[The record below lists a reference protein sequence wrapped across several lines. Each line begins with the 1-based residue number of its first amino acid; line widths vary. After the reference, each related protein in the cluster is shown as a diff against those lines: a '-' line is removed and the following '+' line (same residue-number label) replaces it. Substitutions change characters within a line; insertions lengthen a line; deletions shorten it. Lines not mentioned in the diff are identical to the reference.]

1 MSKGKVYHRIYEKNY
16 LFVFILLIKKI
27 CHGDNSGICVIHL
40 SQIELSPLATHEPNL
55 GTLNQT
61 AKNVILALN
70 YNKSSIER

>member
-1 MSKGKVYHRIYEKNY
+1 MSKGKVYHRIYEKN
-16 LFVFILLIKKI
+16 LFVFILLIKY
-27 CHGDNSGICVIHL
+27 GDNSGICVNHL

>member
-1 MSKGKVYHRIYEKNY
+1 M
-16 LFVFILLIKKI
+16 
-27 CHGDNSGICVIHL
+27 
-40 SQIELSPLATHEPNL
+40 ATHEPNL